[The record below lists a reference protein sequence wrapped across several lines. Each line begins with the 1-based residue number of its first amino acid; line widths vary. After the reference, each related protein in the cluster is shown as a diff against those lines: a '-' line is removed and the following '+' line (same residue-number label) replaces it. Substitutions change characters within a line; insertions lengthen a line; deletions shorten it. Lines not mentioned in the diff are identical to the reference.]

1 MGAVGTWAG
10 VLPQAPGEAQPREE
24 SGRLC
29 GGWKGCAC
37 VRAYV
42 HRERLNPG
50 RSQSASVEAG
60 KGVCACVRAC
70 VRVCVC
76 APGEAQPREESGR
89 LCGGWKGCV
98 CVCVCVCARARAM
111 KMRP

>member
-10 VLPQAPGEAQPREE
+10 ELPQAPGEAQPREE

-37 VRAYV
+37 VRA
-42 HRERLNPG
+42 
-50 RSQSASVEAG
+50 
-60 KGVCACVRAC
+60 CVR
-70 VRVCVC
+70 

-98 CVCVCVCARARAM
+98 CVCVCARARAM